1 MNTSTSLFAK
11 ALATENIFVSFD
23 AAAPTASFDVES
35 RTLIIPDWKIS
46 NTLRDMVVAHEVAH
60 ALYTPPEQLLNAMD
74 SVRQRKLNPKGYQA
88 CLNVIEDA
96 RIERLI
102 KEKFPGCRRDFY
114 SGYREILDID
124 LFKLKSIDSSKLT
137 IVDKINLHFK
147 FGLFGLMQFD
157 FTPQEKVVMQRVAT
171 AKTFEDVVAIAND
184 LYEIAAEENRQRGGD
199 GNFLGE
205 EGNAVSVTDAL
216 KVEAQIDGNPEKGRH
231 DMVYEDF
238 PHLSYSLPVC
248 NSAAAIVPHSV
259 LAGEYRYMTELGLKS
274 HPSLFARAI
283 QEIHTSLDQFR
294 NDSHNIVREL
304 VAQFER
310 RKAAEEY
317 RNERLKPTGN
327 LNPDRLHQYKTHDD
341 IFLKNLIKH
350 EGKKHG
356 MVMLID
362 WSGSMHDCLDGTV
375 RQTLLLTWFCRKAK
389 IPYRVFF
396 FTERDA
402 IISPENGGNG
412 NTNYNSY
419 LDEKQMV
426 ALYGTLQPDGF
437 DFSNFALREMFSSE
451 QTDAEALEMERN
463 LWKENGRYNLPMDC
477 THLVYEMTPPC
488 MQMHGT
494 PTCEAM
500 LAMHDYIPKFREATG
515 AQIVD
520 FILVTDGEPTG
531 LGRTGNR
538 AYIPVKS
545 LRVQHLAT
553 GRTLM
558 IPGSPKYG
566 EPISL
571 QQNIQAFL
579 TDEIRRL
586 GTVTVGFSIGAMR
599 HLDNHLYI
607 KFCAER
613 SDTNKC
619 QDAEEYN
626 KWYSKAMI
634 SFKAASDFY
643 KKENFIPA
651 HPSNTEGF
659 DEYYIVR
666 PVKPLASENDESIE
680 DKSKPCTITRIRN
693 NFIKAMNRKKNSRV
707 FLARFI
713 DLIAGRKIGKFK
725 FPGA

>member
-35 RTLIIPDWKIS
+35 RTLVIPDWKIS

-114 SGYREILDID
+114 SGYREIIDTD
-124 LFKLKSIDSSKLT
+124 LFKLKSIDPSKLT
-137 IVDKINLHFK
+137 IIDKINLHFK

-157 FTPQEKVVMQRVAT
+157 FTPQEEALMQRVAT
-171 AKTFEDVVAIAND
+171 TKTFEDVVAIAND
-184 LYEIAAEENRQRGGD
+184 LYEMAAEENRQQGGD

-205 EGNAVSVTDAL
+205 AGNAVSVTDVLQSAAE
-216 KVEAQIDGNPEKGRH
+216 VDGKPEKGRGE
-231 DMVYEDF
+231 MEYEDF

-248 NSAAAIVPHSV
+248 NSAAAIIPHSV
-259 LAGEYRYMTELGLKS
+259 LAREYRFMERMAAKS
-274 HPSLFARAI
+274 YPAMVTRTI
-283 QEIHTSLDQFR
+283 QELNTSLEQFR
-294 NDSHNIVREL
+294 TDSRNTVREL

-317 RNERLKPTGN
+317 RKERLKPTGN

-362 WSGSMHDCLDGTV
+362 WSGSMNDCLDGTV

-396 FTERDA
+396 FTERNNL
-402 IISPENGGNG
+402 ISPENGGNG
-412 NTNYNSY
+412 KDHHTYANH
-419 LDEKQMV
+419 EKEMA
-426 ALYGTLQPDGF
+426 ALYGTLQPGGF
-437 DFSNFALREMFSSE
+437 DFSNIALREVFSSE

-463 LWKENGRYNLPMDC
+463 LWKNNFRHNVTMDC
-477 THLVYEMTPPC
+477 THVAYDMIPPI
-488 MQMHGT
+488 MAMHGT

-515 AQIVD
+515 TQIVD
-520 FILVTDGEPTG
+520 FILVTDGDPTG
-531 LGRTGNR
+531 LGRTGDR
-538 AYIPVKS
+538 AYLPVKS

-553 GRTLM
+553 GRTVTVAA
-558 IPGSPKYG
+558 SRKYG

-579 TDEIRRL
+579 ADEIRRL
-586 GTVTVGFSIGAMR
+586 GAVTIGFSIGAMR
-599 HLDNHLYI
+599 QLDNYLFL
-607 KFCAER
+607 KFCAE
-613 SDTNKC
+613 SGNGNNL
-619 QDAEEYN
+619 YN
-626 KWYSKAMI
+626 SEDYAAWHTKAML

-666 PVKPLASENDESIE
+666 PVKPLASEE
-680 DKSKPCTITRIRN
+680 DDTPKDKTKTITLTKIRN
-693 NFIKAMNRKKNSRV
+693 TFIKEMNNKKNSRV

-725 FPGA
+725 LPGA